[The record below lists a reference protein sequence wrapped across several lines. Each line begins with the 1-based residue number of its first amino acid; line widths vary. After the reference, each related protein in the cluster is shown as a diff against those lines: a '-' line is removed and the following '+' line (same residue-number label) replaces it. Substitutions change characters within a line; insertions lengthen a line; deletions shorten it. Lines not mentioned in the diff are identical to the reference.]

1 MQEGE
6 EREEKGQV
14 MSMSDPMWLKVVVG
28 TVVMVAAVVIW
39 FKSM

>member
-1 MQEGE
+1 MN
-6 EREEKGQV
+6 V
-14 MSMSDPMWLKVVVG
+14 NVNDPTWLKAVVG